1 MWVGMG
7 MGEGVDADANRID
20 VLYPLESCGTVPN
33 PEKSRLSRPA
43 GQSGLVPKN
52 FRDGTNGTGQTGRDR
67 RDGTI

>member
-33 PEKSRLSRPA
+33 PEKSRLSR
-43 GQSGLVPKN
+43 KI
-52 FRDGTNGTGQTGRDR
+52 FGTGQTGRDNIEKNR
-67 RDGTI
+67 SPEFLFG